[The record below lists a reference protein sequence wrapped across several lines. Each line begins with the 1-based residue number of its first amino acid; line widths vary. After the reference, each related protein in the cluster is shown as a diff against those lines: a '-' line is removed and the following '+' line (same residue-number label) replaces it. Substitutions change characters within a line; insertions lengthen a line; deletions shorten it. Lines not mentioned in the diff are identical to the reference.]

1 MFFPTE
7 AKSDF
12 FLQKEKWESLCE
24 SFFCFGQKNIVLKIL
39 FGFLWSF
46 SVSMFWKRKKFTV
59 PIQLPPH
66 NDTSAYPLHTW
77 IVLLNLTVYFEA
89 IEGNCSTQS
98 VYFLRELLETVRLIF
113 FCAFV
118 KEICGFHFSQRLC
131 GHDNKNNRGVCLE
144 WNAFKLWIMNVGKTK
159 YRYIATNFV

>member
-1 MFFPTE
+1 MG
-7 AKSDF
+7 KSLRKF
-12 FLQKEKWESLCE
+12 FLFWAK
-24 SFFCFGQKNIVLKIL
+24 KIL
-39 FGFLWSF
+39 LMKILIGFLWSF
-46 SVSMFWKRKKFTV
+46 SVNLFWKRKKFTV

-66 NDTSAYPLHTW
+66 SDTSVYPLHTW

-131 GHDNKNNRGVCLE
+131 GHGNKNNRGVCLE